1 LEKRTSKRKDC
12 EFFTKIATQPMRIK
26 SASWHAS
33 GALPD
38 ARARPTPMASLA
50 FASPRAP
57 VRARARAHS
66 RRRGSV
72 LTRASALN
80 ERIVQDATAAF
91 AIPGSVRFELGEGGL
106 PKCVL
111 THKNG
116 SSAEVYL
123 FGANVTSWCLP
134 SGDDVLYVRPD
145 AVFDKSKPISGGIP
159 LCFPRFGPSDEMQQH
174 GFARNLDWSV
184 ISSSADP
191 NPDDPEPSVLLML
204 KDNEYTRGM
213 WDCAFQATYEVTLR
227 RDKLRVEFAVL
238 NPEQDK
244 KGRGNDDAIS
254 FTAALHTYVEVT
266 DAGDTSK
273 VFVTG
278 LEGKSYIDKAIDTTR
293 PQPTKAK
300 ETLSFGD
307 EIGLFDRVFLN
318 TEPETL
324 LHVGTGAAVAV
335 ENTAGWTDTVVWNPH
350 ETLPGDM
357 WKQFV
362 CVESAVVSTPVTLEP
377 TKVWKAET
385 NLSVVNL

>member
-1 LEKRTSKRKDC
+1 
-12 EFFTKIATQPMRIK
+12 MRIK

-244 KGRGNDDAIS
+244 KGRGNDDAIV

-278 LEGKSYIDKAIDTTR
+278 LEGKRYIDKALDVAN
-293 PQPTKAK
+293 PQPNKAK
-300 ETLSFGD
+300 EPLSFGD

-335 ENTAGWTDTVVWNPH
+335 ENTFGWTDTVVWNPH
-350 ETLPGDM
+350 TTLPGDM

-362 CVESAVVSTPVTLEP
+362 CVESAVVSQPVTLEP

>member
-273 VFVTG
+273 VFVKG
-278 LEGKSYIDKAIDTTR
+278 LEGKSYIDKALDVAN

>member
-1 LEKRTSKRKDC
+1 
-12 EFFTKIATQPMRIK
+12 MR
-26 SASWHAS
+26 
-33 GALPD
+33 ALAPSVPAHLAARRAVHSPRFG
-38 ARARPTPMASLA
+38 ARAPATSR
-50 FASPRAP
+50 PRAS
-57 VRARARAHS
+57 S
-66 RRRGSV
+66 RRSPS
-72 LTRASALN
+72 ASALN

-116 SSAEVYL
+116 GSAEAYL
-123 FGANVTSWCLP
+123 FGACVTSWCQP

-159 LCFPRFGPSDEMQQH
+159 LCFPRFGPSEDMQQH

-191 NPDDPEPSVLLML
+191 NPDDPEPSVMFML
-204 KDNEYTRGM
+204 KDNEYTREM
-213 WDCAFQATYEVTLR
+213 WDFAFQATYEVTLR
-227 RDKLRVEFAVL
+227 RDGLRVEFCVL
-238 NPEQDK
+238 NPEKDK
-244 KGRGNDDAIS
+244 KGRGNEGPID
-254 FTAALHTYVEVT
+254 FTAALHSYLEVL
-266 DAGDTSK
+266 DASK
-273 VFVTG
+273 PADVFVRG
-278 LEGKSYIDKAIDTTR
+278 LDGKRFIDKVKDPAS
-293 PQPTKAK
+293 PQPEAAQGDQ
-300 ETLSFGD
+300 SFGD
-307 EIGLFDRVFLN
+307 AVGLFDRVFLD
-318 TEPETL
+318 TEPEAL

-362 CVESAVVSTPVTLEP
+362 CVESAVVSQPVTLEP

>member
-1 LEKRTSKRKDC
+1 
-12 EFFTKIATQPMRIK
+12 
-26 SASWHAS
+26 
-33 GALPD
+33 
-38 ARARPTPMASLA
+38 MASSMTA
-50 FASPRAP
+50 ASSLVSAP
-57 VRARARAHS
+57 VALRATRRVASSRATR
-66 RRRGSV
+66 
-72 LTRASALN
+72 RASATTPLAAASV
-80 ERIVQDATAAF
+80 ETMKGAGGLDAVKITGGDGSVATA
-91 AIPGSVRFELGEGGL
+91 
-106 PKCVL
+106 
-111 THKNG
+111 
-116 SSAEVYL
+116 YL
-123 FGANVTSWCLP
+123 FGGVVTSFVKD
-134 SGDDVLYVRPD
+134 GRDVLYVRPD

-273 VFVTG
+273 VFVKG
-278 LEGKSYIDKAIDTTR
+278 LEGKSYIDKALDVAN